1 MEDVSDILDP
11 LNEAQREA
19 VAAPPGRTLVLA
31 GAGSGKT
38 RVLVHRAAWLNRVE
52 GASPFTLMAVT
63 FTNKAAAEMR
73 GRIETLLGFSAAGMW
88 TGTFHGLSHR
98 LLRRHWREAGLT
110 ESFQILDSDDQ
121 KRLLRRVMRLLEID
135 EARFPPRQVQGY
147 INSRKDDGQRPD
159 DLGEGADPHTDR
171 MIRIY
176 RAYQEACE
184 RTGQVDFAEL
194 LLRSFELLRDN
205 ASLRNHYREQFR
217 HVLVDE
223 FQDTNGIQYAWL
235 RMLAGPEADLFVVGD
250 DDQSIYGWRGARVE
264 NIRRLTDD
272 YPDVRVFRLEQN
284 YRSTATIL
292 KAANALIDNNS
303 GRMGKNLWTD
313 GEDGEAIMLYAAF
326 NDLDE
331 ARFVVDRLRE
341 AIADGHAR
349 SELAILYR
357 SNAQSRLFEEALL
370 THGIPYRVYGGLRFF
385 ERAEIK
391 DALAYTRLVSNP
403 QDDASFERVVNTPP
417 RGIGGKTVDLIREQS
432 RARRASLWDAAEQCL
447 QERLLPGRAHNAVT
461 QFLALIQALG
471 EQVTDQPLAEAIDLV
486 IKGSGLRELFARDRD
501 DRGESR
507 LENLDEL
514 VSAARG
520 FEQDWE
526 GDGEMDTLTAFLAH
540 AALEGGEGQAQDWQ
554 DCVQLMTLHSAK
566 GLEFP
571 WVCLAGLEEGL
582 FPHRMSAE
590 DPDRLEEERRLCYVG
605 ITRARRRLLM
615 TWAEK
620 RRLHGEERWCA
631 PSRFISELPDDL
643 IHHVRTRVSVS
654 RPAMAIRRG
663 LAESHEMADSGFH
676 LGQRVMHPKFGEGV
690 VLQYEGQGPSA
701 RIQVNFDTV
710 GAKWLVASYAK
721 LQGA

>member
-1 MEDVSDILDP
+1 MDDVSDILDP
-11 LNEAQREA
+11 LNDAQRDA
-19 VAAPPGRTLVLA
+19 VAAPLGRTLVLA

-38 RVLVHRAAWLNRVE
+38 RVLVHRAAWLNRLE
-52 GASPFTLMAVT
+52 GASPFSLMAVT

-73 GRIETLLGFSAAGMW
+73 GRIEALLGFSAAGMW

-98 LLRRHWREAGLT
+98 LLRRHWREAGLN
-110 ESFQILDSDDQ
+110 ESFQILDADDQ
-121 KRLLRRVMRLLEID
+121 KRLVRRVMRALEID
-135 EARFPPRQVQGY
+135 EARVPVRQVQGY

-159 DLGEGADPHTDR
+159 DLGEGADPYTDR
-171 MIRIY
+171 MIRVY

-205 ASLRNHYREQFR
+205 DGLRGHYREQFR

-235 RMLAGPEADLFVVGD
+235 RMLSGPDTDLFVVGD

-264 NIRRLTDD
+264 NIRRFTED
-272 YPDVRVFRLEQN
+272 YPDTRVLRLEQN
-284 YRSTATIL
+284 YRSTGTIL
-292 KAANALIDNNS
+292 NAANALIGHNS
-303 GRMGKNLWTD
+303 GRMGKNLWTA
-313 GEDGEAIMLYAAF
+313 GEEGEAILVYAAF
-326 NDLDE
+326 NELDE
-331 ARFVVDRLRE
+331 ARFVVERVQE
-341 AIADGHAR
+341 AIEEGHAR

-357 SNAQSRLFEEALL
+357 SNAQSRVFEEALL
-370 THGIPYRVYGGLRFF
+370 TQRIPYRVYGGLRFF

-391 DALAYTRLVSNP
+391 DALAYLRLVTNP
-403 QDDASFERVVNTPP
+403 QDDASFERAVNTPP
-417 RGIGGKTVDLIREQS
+417 RGIGGKTVDLLREQG
-432 RARRASLWDAAEQCL
+432 RLRGCSLWEAAQAALSEK
-447 QERLLPGRAHNAVT
+447 LLAGRAHNAVT
-461 QFLALIQALG
+461 RFVALVQTMG
-471 EQVTDQPLAEAIDLV
+471 EQIAGEPLAEAIELV

-507 LENLDEL
+507 LENLAEL
-514 VSAARG
+514 VTAARG

-526 GDGEMDTLTAFLAH
+526 GDGEMDTVTAFLSH
-540 AALEGGEGQAQDWQ
+540 AALEAGDAQAQDWQ

-571 WVCLAGLEEGL
+571 RVFLAGLEEGL

-605 ITRARRRLLM
+605 VTRARWRLVL

-620 RRLHGEERWCA
+620 RRLHGEERWGM
-631 PSRFISELPDDL
+631 PSRFISELPSEHL
-643 IHHVRTRVSVS
+643 RHVRTRVSVS

-663 LAESHEMADSGFH
+663 LAESHEISDAAFR
-676 LGQRVMHPKFGEGV
+676 LGQRVRHARFGEGV
-690 VLQYEGQGPSA
+690 VLQYEGHGASA
-701 RIQVNFDTV
+701 RIQVNFDGA
-710 GAKWLVASYAK
+710 GAKWLVASYAR
-721 LQGA
+721 LEHC